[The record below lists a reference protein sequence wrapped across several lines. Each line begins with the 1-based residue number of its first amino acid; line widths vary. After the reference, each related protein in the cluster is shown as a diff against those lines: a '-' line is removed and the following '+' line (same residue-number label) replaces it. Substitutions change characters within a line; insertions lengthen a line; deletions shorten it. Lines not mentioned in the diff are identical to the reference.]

1 MNKAEV
7 KEKVEH
13 IIVSKLGLDPS
24 EIIDNASL
32 GNDYGADSLEAI
44 ELIMEFEKEFNIGIT
59 DDEVDHANP
68 SGDIRDLKVN
78 QLIDLVWKK
87 VETK

>member
-32 GNDYGADSLEAI
+32 GNDYGADSLDVVEF
-44 ELIMEFEKEFNIGIT
+44 IMTLEREFNIGIP
-59 DDEVDHANP
+59 DAEIENADP
-68 SGDIRDLKVN
+68 SGDLRDIKVS
-78 QLIDLVWKK
+78 QVVDIVWDK